1 VCNSSKFDSLVP
13 KCLKFSNFSVQFFF
27 LFGLSVSSLLRAQ
40 ELQPIVVVGTR
51 EAPITSAPGSVPK
64 IGAASVSA
72 VSPNQS
78 GQEQTTRLEDLAKDV
93 PGMAPRTLDAGL
105 SSAVNLRGFLT
116 SRHYING
123 LPDIQRM
130 FTRDFS
136 TVQEVQVLR
145 GAAGIVTGSNSPGGS
160 VWFLSKLPQALPRYE
175 AALTLGSDN
184 WRRVTF
190 DVNAPVTDDLAVR
203 LVGAYQDGET
213 NPGGL
218 SRNSKALLG
227 SARWRY
233 SSGGS
238 LTIEQE
244 RTNNH
249 SPFTFGTVIVD
260 GRPMLDRIY
269 AASDQVA
276 QRIADRQAIHWAH
289 AFDLNSNNT
298 IKARADYQSAQGKR
312 DEMLL
317 GFFTITNANTLSGYY
332 TKYKDDFRQTSAK
345 LEVAHD
351 YSSKAFMLSSR
362 LGYEALTQDT
372 FFTGVQNIGGF
383 SVSVRTPDFSGVNV
397 SSLRLT
403 NRYINTD
410 LNEAGTYFLQ
420 TLEDPTLYSLSWG
433 MRHTQFNSRSLSA
446 AGIST
451 STSNG
456 GGTVGRLSA
465 SLFPKGQWTPF
476 VSYSEGLQPNSGL
489 TKAGSFLAPQSS
501 KATELGIKANTE
513 WGSGNASLFEVEQT
527 NLPARD
533 PTDRNFVVGSGVK
546 RVQGIE
552 ASVTVKISSELRAIA
567 WANVLRTKNLTLTSA
582 TQGQEFVSVP
592 GRTASIKIEHTH
604 AWVQWQG
611 TSNSWANPQ
620 NTVRLNG
627 YGLAHLGAR
636 YKFSPFEVTASI
648 TNAFNKSYVQ
658 SATDLD
664 DVYQGPR
671 RQIWLTARMVY

>member
-1 VCNSSKFDSLVP
+1 VL
-13 KCLKFSNFSVQFFF
+13 NFSRYDSPFPKVRKAGVLTFVSVV
-27 LFGLSVSSLLRAQ
+27 LSTTGISSAE
-40 ELQPIVVVGTR
+40 ELNPVVVVGSR
-51 EAPITSAPGSVPK
+51 ESPITNALGSLPQL
-64 IGAASVSA
+64 GAASVSA
-72 VSPNQS
+72 ISPNQT
-78 GQEQTTRLEDLAKDV
+78 GQQQATRLEDLAKDV

-116 SRHYING
+116 SRHYVNG
-123 LPDIQRM
+123 LPDTQRM

-160 VWFLSKLPQALPRYE
+160 VWFLSKLPLSAARYE
-175 AALTLGSDN
+175 AALTVGSDQ
-184 WRRVTF
+184 WRRVAF
-190 DVNAPVTDDLAVR
+190 DLNTPVLDNLAVR
-203 LVGAYQDGET
+203 LVGAYQDGDT

-233 SSGGS
+233 SGDGS
-238 LTIEQE
+238 VTIEQE

-249 SPFTFGTVIVD
+249 SPFTFGTVIVN

-269 AASDQVA
+269 AASEQAA
-276 QRIADRQAIHWAH
+276 QRIADRQAIHWVH
-289 AFDLNSNNT
+289 AFSLNQNNT

-312 DEMLL
+312 DETLF

-332 TKYKDDFRQTSAK
+332 TKYKDDFRQTAAK
-345 LEVAHD
+345 LEVAHE
-351 YSSKAFMLSSR
+351 YSSKTFVLASR
-362 LGYEALTQDT
+362 LGYEELAQDT

-383 SVSVRTPDFSGVNV
+383 SLSVQNPDFSGVNI
-397 SSLRLT
+397 SKLSLT

-410 LNEAGTYFLQ
+410 LNESGTYFLQ
-420 TLEDPTLYSLSWG
+420 TLEDPALYSVSWG
-433 MRHTQFNSRSLSA
+433 LRNTQFNSRSLSA
-446 AGIST
+446 SGVST

-456 GGTVGRLSA
+456 GGTVARVSA
-465 SLFPKGQWTPF
+465 SLFPKGHWTPYA
-476 VSYSEGLQPNSGL
+476 SYSEGLQPNSGL
-489 TKAGSFLAPQSS
+489 TRGGGFLPAQSS
-501 KATELGIKANTE
+501 KATELGVKTNTE
-513 WGSGNASLFEVEQT
+513 WGSANASLFEVEQT

-533 PTDRNFVVGSGVK
+533 PTDRNFVVGTGVK

-552 ASVTVKISSELRAIA
+552 AIVAAQITSQWRAIA
-567 WANVLRTKNLTLTSA
+567 WVNAMHTKNLTLTSA
-582 TQGQEFVSVP
+582 TQGQQFVSVP
-592 GRTASIKIEHTH
+592 GRTASIKIEHTY

-611 TSNSWANPQ
+611 ISNSWANPQ

-636 YKFSPFEVTASI
+636 YKFKPFEVAASI